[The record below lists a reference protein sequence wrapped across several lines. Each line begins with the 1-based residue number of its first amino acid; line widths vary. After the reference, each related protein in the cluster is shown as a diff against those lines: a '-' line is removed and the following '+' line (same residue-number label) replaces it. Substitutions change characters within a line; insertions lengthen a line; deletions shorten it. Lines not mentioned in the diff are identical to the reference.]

1 MGLSDLTPL
10 RMPLD
15 GIYQGLQGNRAQGVV
30 QGAAGSWFPGSRG
43 QGQWLLGL
51 GPVQQQLSASCSVL
65 ARSGL
70 GWEGGQVLSFPID
83 TSNTHLQ
90 KYQQDRIHWEGV
102 KMFLL
107 NIFY

>member
-1 MGLSDLTPL
+1 MLGVGLSDLTPL

-15 GIYQGLQGNRAQGVV
+15 GIYQGVA

-51 GPVQQQLSASCSVL
+51 GPVQQQL
-65 ARSGL
+65 
-70 GWEGGQVLSFPID
+70 WEGGQVLSFPID